1 MSRPPFSFFS
11 RRNDNNNNMY
21 RWAQTIMVKAKLR
34 VKPCSLKRYSTHS
47 HMFRTIPRSRLT
59 YYLWLKYY
67 LYCRFLLCLDA

>member
-11 RRNDNNNNMY
+11 RRNNNSNMY

-34 VKPCSLKRYSTHS
+34 VKPCSLKRYSTHP

-59 YYLWLKYY
+59 YLWLKYY